1 MVLREGEGDRVAVEH
16 ALLVAVSGLLPV
28 AVKDG
33 TADRVPVMV
42 PLGQS
47 VGEDEAHSVEDAVA
61 MGEKVRRGVPEAE
74 TLSLCV
80 AEVLCEAEFEVVA
93 QAVVEEDAHKEG
105 DGDEEGQPLLETL
118 GVEDGDGTGELEEHC
133 EGVPVVQPLSEG
145 EELALLLCVV
155 QLEAEPEKVVIP
167 EREGLAVLK
176 KEELMQV
183 VPVAEAQPDAVAE
196 IEGH

>member
-1 MVLREGEGDRVAVEH
+1 MLREGEGDRVAVEH

-42 PLGQS
+42 PLEQS
-47 VGEDEAHSVEDAVA
+47 VGVDEAHSVEDAVA
-61 MGEKVRRGVPEAE
+61 IGEKVSRGVPEEE

-80 AEVLCEAEFEVVA
+80 AEVLREAEFEVVA
-93 QAVVEEDAHKEG
+93 QAVVEEDAHKDG

-176 KEELMQV
+176 EEELMQV